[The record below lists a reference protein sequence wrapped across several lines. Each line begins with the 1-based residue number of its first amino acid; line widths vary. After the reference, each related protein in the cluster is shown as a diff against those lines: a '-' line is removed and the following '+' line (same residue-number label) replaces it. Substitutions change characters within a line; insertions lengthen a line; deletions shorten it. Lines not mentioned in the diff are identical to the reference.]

1 MRAAFALLVLLAALL
16 AGRAAAA
23 SAPVYVIAFSG
34 SGTEHQVDNQQ
45 NIQDS
50 GACDSAEHMDVTA
63 TLTWST
69 SWTSVKSGAK
79 SALATPA
86 KTTGSEFTG
95 SHVKDACGL
104 PLDQAPDGWVSQA
117 SCDVPLEVAASPALS
132 MSFGKQALALAL
144 TGPSYAVPVGQA
156 CALNVRNDQL
166 VAHVVVPVKKLT
178 ALKKGA
184 SVTVSVGTSVPGPGD
199 EYAPSLDC
207 SQPTKPY
214 EGYRT
219 ADHCQDDLSWSGTVR
234 VTRAR

>member
-1 MRAAFALLVLLAALL
+1 MRAAFPLLVLVAALL

-23 SAPVYVIAFSG
+23 PAPVYVIAFSG

-63 TLTWST
+63 TLNWST

-79 SALATPA
+79 SALATPT
-86 KTTGSEFTG
+86 KTDGSLFTG

-117 SCDVPLEVAASPALS
+117 TCDVPLAVSASPALS
-132 MSFGKQALALAL
+132 MVFGKQTLSLALNA
-144 TGPSYAVPVGQA
+144 PSYAVPVGQP

-166 VAHVVVPVKKLT
+166 AAHVLVSVKKLS

-184 SVTVSVGTSVPGPGD
+184 SLTFAVGTNVPGPGD
-199 EYAPSLDC
+199 DYAPSLDC